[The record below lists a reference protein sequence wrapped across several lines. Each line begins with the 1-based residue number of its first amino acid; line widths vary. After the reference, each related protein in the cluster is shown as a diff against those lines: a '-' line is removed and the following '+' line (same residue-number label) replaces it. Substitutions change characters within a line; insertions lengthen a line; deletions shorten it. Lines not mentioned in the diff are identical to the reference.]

1 MKKWITGFAVLVLSL
16 IQVFGAQAV
25 SADSLDNIRQQQE
38 QKQTELDSLAGK
50 VAEALEETSA
60 LSEEISLL
68 DSKVAESEET
78 IQKKEAE
85 IETQKEIVEARMD
98 QASKRLQALQV
109 NDVNSNVVM
118 AILEA
123 ESLSD
128 LFNRALAVMQLTDAG
143 NQHIEDAQTEAE
155 KLADLKAELL
165 AEQESLKEDLAKVSE
180 QKESY
185 DEKLASLQT
194 LVKENEAE
202 LSQLQEQEESEIA
215 KVEAAREAARVEAVK
230 AAAERA
236 EEEVVT
242 TSSSSN
248 DSTVEAAEVEEA
260 VQTETRTETA
270 PAKKP
275 AASEPASEKSSSSE
289 SGRTIQ
295 VSATGYSTQQPNLS
309 THTRTGI
316 DLRVNPRVIA
326 VDPSIIPLNS
336 LVEIPGK
343 GVYIAGDT
351 GSAIK
356 GNKIDIHFSTEGEAL
371 SWGRRTITIRVLN

>member
-25 SADSLDNIRQQQE
+25 SADSLDDIRQQQE

-60 LSEEISLL
+60 ISEEISLL

-98 QASKRLQALQV
+98 QASERLQALQV

-128 LFNRALAVMQLTDAG
+128 LFNRTLAVMQLTDAG

-185 DEKLASLQT
+185 DKKLASLQT

-215 KVEAAREAARVEAVK
+215 KVEAAREAARAEAVK

-270 PAKKP
+270 PAEKT

-356 GNKIDIHFSTEGEAL
+356 GNKIDIHFSTVGEAL

>member
-50 VAEALEETSA
+50 VAEALEEASA

-180 QKESY
+180 QKES
-185 DEKLASLQT
+185 
-194 LVKENEAE
+194 
-202 LSQLQEQEESEIA
+202 
-215 KVEAAREAARVEAVK
+215 
-230 AAAERA
+230 
-236 EEEVVT
+236 
-242 TSSSSN
+242 
-248 DSTVEAAEVEEA
+248 
-260 VQTETRTETA
+260 
-270 PAKKP
+270 
-275 AASEPASEKSSSSE
+275 
-289 SGRTIQ
+289 
-295 VSATGYSTQQPNLS
+295 
-309 THTRTGI
+309 
-316 DLRVNPRVIA
+316 
-326 VDPSIIPLNS
+326 
-336 LVEIPGK
+336 
-343 GVYIAGDT
+343 
-351 GSAIK
+351 
-356 GNKIDIHFSTEGEAL
+356 
-371 SWGRRTITIRVLN
+371 

>member
-50 VAEALEETSA
+50 VAEALEEASA

-215 KVEAAREAARVEAVK
+215 KVEAAREAARAEAVK

-326 VDPSIIPLNS
+326 VDPSVIPLNS

-356 GNKIDIHFSTEGEAL
+356 GNKIDIHFSTVGEAL